1 MTKNSLFYV
10 VTIVVIIGLLWFFV
24 QRLSMNHNEFFGFAE
39 NKQTEINLDKDIV
52 VKKILVHKGEKVK
65 QGQLIMQVAN
75 MDLVQEISQLNLSIE
90 GIKIKSDLTQTEIQ
104 GEVLDLIR
112 QKELKLSEL
121 NTKMAT
127 SVSEL
132 EFYKELLGAES
143 SSQEIENH
151 PASKYIQQLQS
162 EAESIEKQYS
172 KLIAHYQ
179 GLLVQPKETSMQ
191 KNLLEDKRKS
201 LNQQM
206 AMFDVVAPYDGV
218 IGNLN
223 VRQDEFVKAFTSM
236 MSFYE
241 STPPFVTGYIQEKF
255 DVKLAIGDSVTIKS
269 LYRPVGYVKGVISA
283 KGYRVI
289 EIPEKFRKIPDVKIY
304 GVEVFITIPRANLF
318 LQNEVLKISPI
329 Q

>member
-1 MTKNSLFYV
+1 MLKNSLFYIITLAV
-10 VTIVVIIGLLWFFV
+10 IVGLLWFFV
-24 QRLSMNHNEFFGFAE
+24 QKLSMNHNEFFGFAE

-52 VKKILVHKGEKVK
+52 VKRILVRKGEKVK
-65 QGQLIMQVAN
+65 QGQLIMQVVN
-75 MDLVQEISQLNLSIE
+75 KEVEQEISQLNLSIE
-90 GIKIKSDLTQTEIQ
+90 GVKIKSDLTQAEIQ
-104 GEVLDLIR
+104 GEVLDLVR

-121 NTKMAT
+121 STKIAA
-127 SVSEL
+127 SES
-132 EFYKELLGAES
+132 EINFYQELLGNKATADEVR
-143 SSQEIENH
+143 NH
-151 PASKYIQQLQS
+151 PASNHIQQLKS
-162 EAESIEKQYS
+162 EAKRIEEQYDMLIS
-172 KLIAHYQ
+172 HYKKL
-179 GLLVQPKETSMQ
+179 LNQPKETFMQ
-191 KNLLEDKRKS
+191 KNLLENKRNN

-241 STPPFVTGYIQEKF
+241 STPPFVTGYIQEKY
-255 DVKLAIGDSVTIKS
+255 DVKLEIGDSVAIKS
-269 LYRPVGYVKGVISA
+269 LYRPVGLIKGVISA
-283 KGYRVI
+283 KGYRVV

-304 GVEVFITIPRANLF
+304 GVEVFISIPRANAF